1 MSPSKKINRLAKRL
15 IALATVDG
23 ELDESSLWQAI
34 VRLKERGFKQLIP
47 LLKVLRFKVARAV
60 ASQTLEVTSSNP
72 LSEGALA
79 SLKNEFTEKYQRRLR
94 LKIVIDPT
102 MIGGL
107 QVRVGDD
114 VYDASLTAQLNR
126 LANEV

>member
-15 IALATVDG
+15 IVLASVDG
-23 ELDESSLWQAI
+23 ELDETSLWQAI
-34 VRLKERGFKQLIP
+34 SRLKERGFKQLLP
-47 LLKVLRFKVARAV
+47 LLKVLRIKVARAV
-60 ASQTLEVTSSNP
+60 ARQTLEVTSSNP

-79 SLKNEFTEKYQRRLR
+79 ALEKEFNEKYQRRLR
-94 LKIVIDPT
+94 LKTVIDPS

-107 QVRVGDD
+107 QVRIGDD
-114 VYDASLTAQLNR
+114 VYDASLMAQLNR

>member
-15 IALATVDG
+15 IAVATVNG
-23 ELDESSLWQAI
+23 ELDESSLGQAI
-34 VRLKERGFKQLIP
+34 TRMKERGFKQLLP

-60 ASQTLEVTSSNP
+60 ARQTLEVTSSNP

-79 SLKNEFTEKYQRRLR
+79 KLEKEFTQKYQRRLR
-94 LKIVIDPT
+94 LKTVIDPS

-107 QVRVGDD
+107 QVRIGDD
-114 VYDASLTAQLNR
+114 VYDASLMAQLNR

>member
-15 IALATVDG
+15 IVLATVDG

-34 VRLKERGFKQLIP
+34 SRLKERGFKQLLP

-60 ASQTLEVTSSNP
+60 ARQTLEVTSSNP

-79 SLKNEFTEKYQRRLR
+79 ALEKEFTEKYQRRLR
-94 LKIVIDPT
+94 LKTVINPS

-107 QVRVGDD
+107 QVRIGDD
-114 VYDASLTAQLNR
+114 VYDASLMAQLNR

>member
-15 IALATVDG
+15 IVLASIDG
-23 ELDESSLWQAI
+23 ELDETSLWQAI
-34 VRLKERGFKQLIP
+34 SRLKERGFKQLLP
-47 LLKVLRFKVARAV
+47 LLKVLRIKVARAV
-60 ASQTLEVTSSNP
+60 ARQTLEVTSSNP

-79 SLKNEFTEKYQRRLR
+79 ALEKEFNEKYQRRLR
-94 LKIVIDPT
+94 IKTVIDPT

-107 QVRVGDD
+107 QVRIGDD
-114 VYDASLTAQLNR
+114 VYDASLMAQLNR

>member
-15 IALATVDG
+15 IVLASVDG
-23 ELDESSLWQAI
+23 ELDETSLWQAI
-34 VRLKERGFKQLIP
+34 SRLKERGFKQLLP
-47 LLKVLRFKVARAV
+47 LLKVLRIKVERAV
-60 ASQTLEVTSSNP
+60 ARQTLEVTSSNP

-79 SLKNEFTEKYQRRLR
+79 ALEKEFNEKYQRRLR
-94 LKIVIDPT
+94 LKTVIDPS

-107 QVRVGDD
+107 QVRIGDD
-114 VYDASLTAQLNR
+114 VYDASLMAQLNR

>member
-15 IALATVDG
+15 IVLASVDG
-23 ELDESSLWQAI
+23 ELDETSLWQAI
-34 VRLKERGFKQLIP
+34 SRLKERGFKELLP
-47 LLKVLRFKVARAV
+47 LLKVLRIKVARAV
-60 ASQTLEVTSSNP
+60 ARQTLEVTSSNP

-79 SLKNEFTEKYQRRLR
+79 ALEKEFNEKYQRRLR
-94 LKIVIDPT
+94 LKTVIDPS

-107 QVRVGDD
+107 QVRIGDD
-114 VYDASLTAQLNR
+114 VYDASLMAQLNR

>member
-15 IALATVDG
+15 IVLASVDG
-23 ELDESSLWQAI
+23 ELDETSLWQAI
-34 VRLKERGFKQLIP
+34 SRLKERGFEQLLP
-47 LLKVLRFKVARAV
+47 LLKVLRIKVARAV
-60 ASQTLEVTSSNP
+60 ARQTLEVTSSNP

-79 SLKNEFTEKYQRRLR
+79 ALEKEFNEKYQRRLR
-94 LKIVIDPT
+94 LKTVIDPS

-107 QVRVGDD
+107 QVRIGDD
-114 VYDASLTAQLNR
+114 VYDASLMAQLNR

>member
-15 IALATVDG
+15 IVLASVDG
-23 ELDESSLWQAI
+23 ELDETSLWKAI
-34 VRLKERGFKQLIP
+34 SRLKERGFKQLLP
-47 LLKVLRFKVARAV
+47 LLKVLRIKVARAV
-60 ASQTLEVTSSNP
+60 ARQTLEVTSSNP

-79 SLKNEFTEKYQRRLR
+79 ALEKEFNEKYQRRLR
-94 LKIVIDPT
+94 LKTVIDPS

-107 QVRVGDD
+107 QVRIGDD
-114 VYDASLTAQLNR
+114 VYDASLMAQLNR

>member
-15 IALATVDG
+15 IVLASVDG
-23 ELDESSLWQAI
+23 ELDETSLWQAI
-34 VRLKERGFKQLIP
+34 SLLKERGFKQLLP
-47 LLKVLRFKVARAV
+47 LLKVLRIKVARAV
-60 ASQTLEVTSSNP
+60 ARQTLEVTSSNP

-79 SLKNEFTEKYQRRLR
+79 ALEKEFNEKYQRRLR
-94 LKIVIDPT
+94 LKTVIDPS

-107 QVRVGDD
+107 QVRIGDD
-114 VYDASLTAQLNR
+114 VYDASLMAQLNR

>member
-15 IALATVDG
+15 IVLASVDG
-23 ELDESSLWQAI
+23 ELDETSLWQAI
-34 VRLKERGFKQLIP
+34 SLLKERGFKQLLP
-47 LLKVLRFKVARAV
+47 LLKVLRIKVARAV
-60 ASQTLEVTSSNP
+60 ARQTLEVTSSNP

-79 SLKNEFTEKYQRRLR
+79 ALEKEFNEKYQRRLH
-94 LKIVIDPT
+94 LKTVIDPS

-107 QVRVGDD
+107 QVRIGDD
-114 VYDASLTAQLNR
+114 VYDASLMAQLNR

>member
-15 IALATVDG
+15 IAVATVNG

-34 VRLKERGFKQLIP
+34 TRMKERGFKQLLP

-60 ASQTLEVTSSNP
+60 ARQTLEVTSSNS

-79 SLKNEFTEKYQRRLR
+79 KLEKEFTQKYQRRLR
-94 LKIVIDPT
+94 LKTVIDPSI
-102 MIGGL
+102 IGGL
-107 QVRVGDD
+107 QVRIGDD
-114 VYDASLTAQLNR
+114 VYDASLMAQLNR

>member
-15 IALATVDG
+15 IVLASVDG
-23 ELDESSLWQAI
+23 ELDETSLWQAI
-34 VRLKERGFKQLIP
+34 SLLKERGFKQLLP
-47 LLKVLRFKVARAV
+47 LLKVLRIKVERAV
-60 ASQTLEVTSSNP
+60 ARQTLEVTSSNP

-79 SLKNEFTEKYQRRLR
+79 ALEKEFNEKYQRRLH
-94 LKIVIDPT
+94 LKTVIDPS

-107 QVRVGDD
+107 QVRIGDD
-114 VYDASLTAQLNR
+114 VYDASLMAQLNR